1 MCKCTSPTPFF
12 HLCKQLQPIT
22 YNLRNARTQG
32 KRRVIQVRKMFWN
45 TQKAGGELREG
56 CAVGG
61 QQPDSAQPD
70 AGAGLAAGKE
80 GAQIK
85 CLL

>member
-1 MCKCTSPTPFF
+1 
-12 HLCKQLQPIT
+12 
-22 YNLRNARTQG
+22 
-32 KRRVIQVRKMFWN
+32 MFWN